1 MSHHPVFA
9 LSQRGFSSVLLLV
22 LALSASGLAQAQ
34 WKWRDAKGQVQY
46 SDRAPPASVPDKDVL
61 QRPPGQRGAVVLLPM
76 GAANPIAGAAA
87 ASAAAVAASGAA
99 SAAAQRQ
106 RAGDDARKRADEA
119 AQRKSAEEAQA
130 RQRAENCQQ
139 ARDQIRLI
147 QEGVRMG
154 RLNAQGER
162 EILDDAQRAR
172 ELARA
177 QAAQASE
184 CR

>member
-1 MSHHPVFA
+1 MLRRSA
-9 LSQRGFSSVLLLV
+9 ITLSQRGLSGVLLLV

-76 GAANPIAGAAA
+76 GAPNPIAGAAA
-87 ASAAAVAASGAA
+87 ASAAAVAASSAA

-106 RAGDDARKRADEA
+106 RAGDETKKRSDEA
-119 AQRKSAEEAQA
+119 AQRKATEVAQA
-130 RQRAENCQQ
+130 RQRAENCKLAQ
-139 ARDQIRLI
+139 DQIRLI
-147 QEGVRMG
+147 QDGGRIARM
-154 RLNAQGER
+154 NAQGER

-172 ELARA
+172 ELERARA
-177 QAAQASE
+177 VQTSE

>member
-1 MSHHPVFA
+1 M
-9 LSQRGFSSVLLLV
+9 SQRGLSSLLLLV
-22 LALSASGLAQAQ
+22 LALSASGMAQAQ

-61 QRPPGQRGAVVLLPM
+61 QRPPGQAGLVLLPM
-76 GAANPIAGAAA
+76 GAPNPVAGATPA
-87 ASAAAVAASGAA
+87 ASAVAASRPA
-99 SAAAQRQ
+99 SGSAPRLVS
-106 RAGDDARKRADEA
+106 GDEARKRADEA
-119 AQRKSAEEAQA
+119 AQRKNAEDALA

-139 ARDQIRLI
+139 ARDQIRLL
-147 QEGVRMG
+147 QDGVRVARM
-154 RLNAQGER
+154 NAKGER

-177 QAAQASE
+177 QAAQASD

>member
-1 MSHHPVFA
+1 MLRRPAFT
-9 LSQRGFSSVLLLV
+9 LSQRGLPSLLLLV

-76 GAANPIAGAAA
+76 GVANPIAGAAA
-87 ASAAAVAASGAA
+87 ASAAALAASGAA

-106 RAGDDARKRADEA
+106 RAGDEAKKRADEA
-119 AQRKSAEEAQA
+119 AQRKSTEDAQA
-130 RQRAENCQQ
+130 SRRAENCQL
-139 ARDQIRLI
+139 ARDQIRII
-147 QEGVRMG
+147 QDGGRIARM
-154 RLNAQGER
+154 NAQGER

-172 ELARA
+172 ELERARA
-177 QAAQASE
+177 AQTSE